1 MPKPTEPIAEILPE
15 NLRTDS
21 SGTLLYDDEAACKLV
36 LDAVS
41 DGDAW
46 MNQQNWPAGWSNNYI
61 IYQSPTSAG
70 CFDGGNGNSSANVP
84 NYLVSNLCD
93 TNVPKVMGGLFYES
107 PPFLLRPRPGTTQD
121 MVQAKTAL
129 FAYQLDDMHFE
140 EETELTVLQGALIG
154 TMVMKWGWHEE
165 TVRTKKYTRK
175 AEPEEHTDAAGV
187 KRTIH
192 TAESDEF
199 KIEYDEHL
207 VSRPWIKYCDR
218 RTVRVNRG
226 CRVGDI
232 RKAKNVVYSDYATY
246 EDLDNLR
253 GYEGYDIPSEEDLKT
268 WFMRERVTP
277 SGDNIAVTL
286 PESMRGWIQTSVPRN
301 YKDSADPLQNGLE
314 ILEYWSKDMVIV
326 VLRHMDDNILIR
338 NEANPYK
345 KIPFLSACWRPI
357 PDCFD
362 GQGIGTLTGP
372 NQLVA
377 QGITNMSLSLL
388 DYGLNPTAIRA
399 AGFNTPGQD
408 LVWTQGGIIEVEVG
422 QTGGDVKKAF
432 SFLEMPPQPPA
443 AMAWLQQQMAEAKES
458 AGANALFS
466 MGGSLSGVQSTGA
479 RSGTGAAQVGAA
491 AAGRLDGP
499 IGRFVRQIFI
509 PWLRIMDELNNDRL
523 PAAVLREV
531 LSQEMQQTMEVDH
544 VKFRQAKLEYEV
556 LAGAKLGPKREMAQ
570 FFPFLIQLMNNPTFV
585 TMLNVAGY
593 KFDAVAAFKN
603 FAAFAGWKYSQDF
616 VVQMTPEERQK
627 ADAQLPSAI
636 QAQKGQQ
643 AQQQSVQKFQQN
655 VKEEQE
661 KELSKA
667 GGEVMRSAIEHG
679 MQTDPLAQPLTG
691 DQL

>member
-1 MPKPTEPIAEILPE
+1 MPKPTAPSADILPE
-15 NLRTDS
+15 NIRTDQ
-21 SGTLLYDDEAACKLV
+21 SGTLLYDDEAACRLV
-36 LDAVS
+36 LQAVS

-61 IYQSPTSAG
+61 VYQSPTSAG

-107 PPFLLRPRPGTTQD
+107 PPFLLRPRPNTKQEIVT
-121 MVQAKTAL
+121 AKTAL

-140 EETELTVLQGALIG
+140 EECELTVLQGALIG

-165 TVRTKKYTRK
+165 IVRTKRYVRK
-175 AEPEEHTDAAGV
+175 AQPEEHTDAAGV

-199 KIEYDEHL
+199 TIEYDEHL

-218 RTVRVNRG
+218 RTVLVNRG

-232 RKAKNVVYSDYATY
+232 RKAKNVVYRDYATY

-253 GYEGYDIPSEEDLKT
+253 GYEGYTIPDEDILKD
-268 WFMRERVTP
+268 WFMRQPEVP
-277 SGDNIAVTL
+277 GGDNISVAL
-286 PESMRGWIQTSVPRN
+286 PESMRGWIQTAIPRN
-301 YKDSADPLQNGLE
+301 YRDSADPLQNGLE

-326 VLRHMDDNILIR
+326 VLHHDQDNFIIR

-345 KIPFLSACWRPI
+345 KVPFLSACWRPI

-388 DYGLNPTAIRA
+388 DYGLNPTAVRTQ
-399 AGFNTPGQD
+399 GFNTPGQD
-408 LVWTQGGIIEVEVG
+408 LVWTQGGIIDVE
-422 QTGGDVKKAF
+422 GDVTKAF
-432 SFLEMPPQPPA
+432 KFLEMPQQPPA

-499 IGRFVRQIFI
+499 IGRFVRQIFV

-523 PAAVLREV
+523 PTAVLKQV
-531 LSQEMQQTMEVDH
+531 LDQEMQQAMEVDH
-544 VKFRQAKLEYEV
+544 EEFRNAKMDYEV
-556 LAGAKLGPKREMAQ
+556 LAGAKLGPKKEMAQ
-570 FFPFLIQLMNNPTFV
+570 FFTFLTQILNNPS
-585 TMLNVAGY
+585 LNEMVAEAGY
-593 KFDAVAAFKN
+593 TFDIVAIFKL
-603 FAAFAGWKYSQDF
+603 FADASGWKYSQPF
-616 VVQMTPEERQK
+616 LVKMTPQQQQRRQ
-627 ADAQLPSAI
+627 ANSPAAI
-636 QAQKGQQ
+636 QQQKGQQ
-643 AQQQSVQKFQQN
+643 AQQQSVQKFQQT
-655 VKEEQE
+655 VQEEQE
-661 KELSKA
+661 KELAKA
-667 GGEVMRSAIEHG
+667 GGEVIRTSIEHG
-679 MQTDPLAQPLTG
+679 MQTDPLAQPFTG
-691 DQL
+691 EQT

>member
-1 MPKPTEPIAEILPE
+1 MPKPTQAAAEILPE
-15 NLRTDS
+15 NLRTDP
-21 SGTLLYDDEAACKLV
+21 SGTVLYDDEAACKLV
-36 LDAVS
+36 LQAVS
-41 DGDAW
+41 DGNSW
-46 MNQQNWPAGWSNNYI
+46 MNQQNWPAGWSNSYI
-61 IYQSPTSAG
+61 IYQSPTSSG
-70 CFDGGNGNSSANVP
+70 CFDGGNGNASANVP

-93 TNVPKVMGGLFYES
+93 TNTPKIMGGLFYES
-107 PPFLLRPRPGTTQD
+107 PPFLLRPRPGTSQE
-121 MVQAKTAL
+121 MIQAKTAL

-140 EETELTVLQGALIG
+140 EETELTILQGALIG

-165 TVRTKKYTRK
+165 TVYTKKYIRK
-175 AEPEEHTDAAGV
+175 AEPDTQTDAAGV

-199 KIEYDEHL
+199 EIEYDEHV

-218 RTVRVNRG
+218 RNVLVNRG

-232 RKAKNVVYSDYATY
+232 RKAKDVVYTDYATY

-253 GYEGYDIPSEEDLKT
+253 GYEGYDIPPKEDLKA
-268 WFMRERVTP
+268 WFMRERQAP
-277 SGDNIAVTL
+277 EGDNISMTL
-286 PESMRGWIQTSVPRN
+286 PESMRGWIQTAVPRN
-301 YKDSADPLQNGLE
+301 YKDSADPLQNGMR
-314 ILEYWSKDMVIV
+314 IIEYWSKNFVIV
-326 VLRHMDDNILIR
+326 VLQHLEDNIIIR

-362 GQGIGTLTGP
+362 GQGIGTLAGP

-388 DYGLNPTAIRA
+388 DYGLNPTAIRTQ
-399 AGFNTPGQD
+399 GFNTPGQD
-408 LVWTQGGIIEVEVG
+408 LVWTQGGIIDVE
-422 QTGGDVKKAF
+422 GDVTKAF
-432 SFLEMPPQPPA
+432 KFLEMPEQPA
-443 AMAWLQQQMAEAKES
+443 AAMQWLMQQAAEAKES

-466 MGGSLSGVQSTGA
+466 MGSSLPGVQSTGT
-479 RSGTGAAQVGAA
+479 RSGSGAQQVGAA
-491 AAGRLDGP
+491 IAGRLDGP
-499 IGRFVRQIFI
+499 IGRFVRNIFV

-523 PAAVLREV
+523 PAAVLRKV
-531 LSQEMQQTMEVDH
+531 LSEEMQQQIEIDH
-544 VKFRQAKLEYEV
+544 IQFRKAKMEYEV
-556 LAGAKLGPKREMAQ
+556 LAGAKLGPKKEMAQ

-616 VVQMTPEERQK
+616 VVKMTPEERQK

-643 AQQQSVQKFQQN
+643 ASGLEQQKFEQT

-667 GGEVMRSAIEHG
+667 GGEVIRTAIEHG
-679 MQTDPLAQPLTG
+679 MQTDPLAQPFSG
-691 DQL
+691 GGGV